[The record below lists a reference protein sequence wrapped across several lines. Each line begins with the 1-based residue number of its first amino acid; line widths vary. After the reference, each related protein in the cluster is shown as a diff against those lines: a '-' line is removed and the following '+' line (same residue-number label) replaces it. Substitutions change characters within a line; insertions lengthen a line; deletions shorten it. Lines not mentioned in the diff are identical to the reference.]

1 MSENIIPIV
10 NIYPSSKEIQKIRL
24 DNLLFKEK
32 MLEDKLKH
40 YKKIKRKWI
49 ILKNILH
56 YSKYP
61 ISGILIVGDLILIL
75 FPPTL
80 IFAIG
85 SISLTVSEIVCTN
98 ILEDSLLK
106 IKVNKYKK
114 KCIDI
119 QSLIDKLYVFKNK
132 ALKDGII
139 SDLELDE
146 FDNLLKD
153 ENKNDVEDKLPEI
166 SLKTLNE
173 KMNLLMMEKSK
184 QNMPILP

>member
-1 MSENIIPIV
+1 MS
-10 NIYPSSKEIQKIRL
+10 IYPNPSLKEIQKIRL

-61 ISGILIVGDLILIL
+61 ISGIFIVGDLILIL

-85 SISLTVSEIVCTN
+85 SISLTVGEIVCSN

-114 KCIDI
+114 NV
-119 QSLIDKLYVFKNK
+119 LIFKH
-132 ALKDGII
+132 
-139 SDLELDE
+139 
-146 FDNLLKD
+146 
-153 ENKNDVEDKLPEI
+153 
-166 SLKTLNE
+166 
-173 KMNLLMMEKSK
+173 
-184 QNMPILP
+184 